1 VDEIRSFIAE
11 AQALRETP
19 IRILH
24 GKGEGV
30 LRRVVRDYLKS
41 DKRVESFHDAQ
52 PYEGGHGV
60 TIAHVKV

>member
-1 VDEIRSFIAE
+1 
-11 AQALRETP
+11 
-19 IRILH
+19 
-24 GKGEGV
+24 
-30 LRRVVRDYLKS
+30 VVRDYLKS